1 MTPATPTGDDPFDR
15 KGTLEKLAADLAG
28 AHGDRF
34 RYLTDAEKVR
44 DVVHHC
50 DGPIQVAE
58 IQSVIQRLT
67 RTRMSHSVI
76 SNVLARGK
84 RSGSFASPFSGVW
97 LSLKNL
103 VPAEGL
109 TLTISSRS
117 LPC

>member
-1 MTPATPTGDDPFDR
+1 MHPTTPVSDDPFDR
-15 KGTLEKLAADLAG
+15 KGTLERLAAELAG
-28 AHGDRF
+28 AHGERF

-67 RTRMSHSVI
+67 RTRLPHSVI
-76 SNVLARGK
+76 STVLARGK
-84 RSGSFASPFSGVW
+84 RTGSFASPFSGVW

-103 VPAEGL
+103 VPESGL
-109 TLTISSRS
+109 TVTISSRS
-117 LPC
+117 VPC